1 MIIPA
6 PSHFEKT
13 KTSFVTWTAVVLNI
27 LIFTLLFEI
36 KNENKKYEMVESHRL
51 VQTGQIYLNYLKK
64 NNQLNYFKL
73 PFWLTQVDRTQISH
87 MEYVGTY
94 AIRDSVFLHQ
104 IEKMPIEGDQVEFI
118 KWQKKMVQFI
128 HDFEADRIFV
138 FGLHQNSKSFLNWIT
153 YQFSHNQVFHLLSN
167 LFFLILVGSMVE
179 NLFGS
184 FYFILLYLFGGICG
198 GFLFLNLGTHGAI
211 PMIGASASI
220 SSLLAF
226 LATMLADRK
235 ISFFYF
241 ISPFPQHYGIIYLPG
256 WVIFPMILISD
267 LANFFSLPDGLG
279 AHVAHTAHLGG
290 AAFGILFA
298 LILRSLDNILTK
310 TQILKS

>member
-118 KWQKKMVQFI
+118 KWQKKWFSLFMI
-128 HDFEADRIFV
+128 LKRI
-138 FGLHQNSKSFLNWIT
+138 
-153 YQFSHNQVFHLLSN
+153 
-167 LFFLILVGSMVE
+167 GS
-179 NLFGS
+179 
-184 FYFILLYLFGGICG
+184 LYLAYI
-198 GFLFLNLGTHGAI
+198 
-211 PMIGASASI
+211 
-220 SSLLAF
+220 
-226 LATMLADRK
+226 K
-235 ISFFYF
+235 ILSHF
-241 ISPFPQHYGIIYLPG
+241 
-256 WVIFPMILISD
+256 
-267 LANFFSLPDGLG
+267 
-279 AHVAHTAHLGG
+279 
-290 AAFGILFA
+290 
-298 LILRSLDNILTK
+298 
-310 TQILKS
+310 